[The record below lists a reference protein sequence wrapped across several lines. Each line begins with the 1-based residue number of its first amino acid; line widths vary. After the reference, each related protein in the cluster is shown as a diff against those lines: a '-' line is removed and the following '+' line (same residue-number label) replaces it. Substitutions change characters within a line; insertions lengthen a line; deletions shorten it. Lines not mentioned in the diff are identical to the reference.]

1 MAICAGEDVVIDDK
15 IKYVFCVSACT
26 RCDER
31 DVREE
36 STHVLKLIGDLLLS
50 PLICAS
56 TTIGSKRFVK
66 IINGGGYMHTFADPL
81 NRAVQVAP
89 NKLALI
95 DKDQR
100 FNYQELQDRCGRLAA
115 GLYALG
121 LEQGD
126 RVAIW
131 SDNNHQYIETYVGVP
146 AAGLVV
152 VPLNTRHA
160 EPELRYALEDSG
172 TKVLITDRDA
182 SGMSDICDH
191 IIQIGDDYE
200 ALLADEPLKL
210 GVGITEDDLAGLF
223 YTGGTTGKSKGVM
236 LSHRN
241 LIANTFHWLVSVPQT
256 DNDVTLVM
264 APLFHA
270 AGSNGVLASIWTTGT
285 QITLAAFDPEE
296 VLEIIQADKVTVTLG
311 VPTMLAAM
319 AEAQHANPRTVD
331 TVRTIAHGG
340 SPIAT
345 EVVRRTWT
353 AFPTAEM
360 IEVYGATEL
369 SPLTTA
375 LRNEQD
381 LLDEDRARSCGQAI
395 PGTDVRILNTDGEE
409 VPRGEIGEVVV
420 RGPNVMVGYWNKK
433 EQTDAVLKDGAY
445 WTGDLGYMDDEGYV
459 FLVDRSK
466 DMIVSGGENVYCTEV
481 EEILYKHEAVLE
493 AAVYGIPDEKW
504 GEAVH
509 ATVVPRPEHSNVAPD
524 TLIEFCR
531 EHIAGYK
538 VPKGVNIQQDPLPKS
553 GPGKVLKRELRA
565 PFWEDSDRAV
575 N

>member
-1 MAICAGEDVVIDDK
+1 
-15 IKYVFCVSACT
+15 
-26 RCDER
+26 
-31 DVREE
+31 
-36 STHVLKLIGDLLLS
+36 
-50 PLICAS
+50 
-56 TTIGSKRFVK
+56 
-66 IINGGGYMHTFADPL
+66 MHTFADPL
-81 NRAVQVAP
+81 KRAVQIAA
-89 NKLALI
+89 NKTALL
-95 DKDQR
+95 DAGER
-100 FNYQELQDRCGRLAA
+100 FTYAALYDRCARLAG
-115 GLYALG
+115 GLYKLG
-121 LEQGD
+121 LSKGD

-131 SDNNHQYIETYVGVP
+131 SDNNHQYIETYVAVP

-172 TKVLITDRDA
+172 TNVLITDRDA
-182 SGMSDICDH
+182 SGMADICDH
-191 IIQIGDDYE
+191 IIQIGPEYE
-200 ALLADEPLKL
+200 ALLDAEPVAL
-210 GVGITEDDLAGLF
+210 GDGVTEDDLAGLF

-241 LIANTFHWLVSVPQT
+241 LIANTFHWLTSVPQMP
-256 DNDVTLVM
+256 NDVTLVM

-285 QITLAAFDPEE
+285 QITLGAFNPTE
-296 VLEIIQADKVTVTLG
+296 VLDLIEQENVSLTLG

-319 AEAQHANPRTVD
+319 AEEQHSNPRKVD
-331 TVRTIAHGG
+331 TVRAIAHGG

-375 LRNEQD
+375 LRNEHL
-381 LLDEDRARSCGQAI
+381 LLDDDRSRSCGQSI
-395 PGTDVRILNTDGEE
+395 PGTDVRILDPDGTE
-409 VPRGEIGEVVV
+409 VGRGEIGEVVV
-420 RGPNVMVGYWNKK
+420 RGPNVMVGYWNKP
-433 EQTDAVLKDGAY
+433 EQTADVLKDGAY

-493 AAVYGIPDEKW
+493 AAVYGVPDEQW

-509 ATVVPRPEHSNVAPD
+509 ATVVPREEHSNVAPEL
-524 TLIEFCR
+524 LIDFCKQ
-531 EHIAGYK
+531 HIAGYK
-538 VPKGVNIQQDPLPKS
+538 VPKGIEIRQEPLPKS

-565 PFWEDSDRAV
+565 PFWEGSDRAV

>member
-1 MAICAGEDVVIDDK
+1 
-15 IKYVFCVSACT
+15 
-26 RCDER
+26 
-31 DVREE
+31 
-36 STHVLKLIGDLLLS
+36 
-50 PLICAS
+50 
-56 TTIGSKRFVK
+56 
-66 IINGGGYMHTFADPL
+66 MHTFADPL
-81 NRAVQVAP
+81 KRAVQVAP
-89 NKLALI
+89 DKVALI
-95 DKDQR
+95 DGQAR
-100 FNYQELQDRCGRLAA
+100 YTYRELQDRCARLVT
-115 GLYALG
+115 GLYNLG
-121 LEQGD
+121 LEKGD

-131 SDNNHQYIETYVGVP
+131 SDNNHEYIETYVGVP
-146 AAGLVV
+146 AGGLIV

-160 EPELRYALEDSG
+160 EPELRYALEDSK
-172 TKVLITDRDA
+172 TSVLITDRDA
-182 SGMSDICDH
+182 SGMSDICEH
-191 IIQIGDDYE
+191 IIQIGDEYE
-200 ALLADEPLKL
+200 ALLDGAPYAL
-210 GVGITEDDLAGLF
+210 GENLAESDLAGLF

-241 LIANTFHWLVSVPQT
+241 LIANTFHWLTAVPQSP
-256 DNDVTLVM
+256 NDVTLIM

-285 QITLAAFDPEE
+285 QITLGAFNPEE
-296 VLEIIQADKVTVTLG
+296 VLEILQNELVTVTLG
-311 VPTMLAAM
+311 VPTMLAAI
-319 AEAQHANPRTVD
+319 AEAQHSNPRKIETLHTV
-331 TVRTIAHGG
+331 AHGG

-381 LLDEDRARSCGQAI
+381 LLDDDRARSCGQSI
-395 PGTDVRILNTDGEE
+395 PGIEVRILDVDGHE
-409 VPRGEIGEVVV
+409 VARGEVGEVVV
-420 RGPNVMVGYWNKK
+420 RGPNVMVGYWDKP
-433 EQTDAVLKDGAY
+433 EQTAAVLKDGAY
-445 WTGDLGYMDDEGYV
+445 WSGDLGYMDDEGYV

-481 EEILYKHEAVLE
+481 EEVLYKHEAVLE
-493 AAVYGIPDEKW
+493 AAVYGIPDEQW

-509 ATVVPRPEHSNVAPD
+509 ATVVPRTEHSNVAPGA
-524 TLIEFCR
+524 LIEFCR

-538 VPKGVNIQQDPLPKS
+538 VPKGIDIQQEALPKS

-565 PFWEDSDRAV
+565 PFWEGSDKAV

>member
-1 MAICAGEDVVIDDK
+1 
-15 IKYVFCVSACT
+15 
-26 RCDER
+26 
-31 DVREE
+31 
-36 STHVLKLIGDLLLS
+36 
-50 PLICAS
+50 
-56 TTIGSKRFVK
+56 
-66 IINGGGYMHTFADPL
+66 MHTFADPL
-81 NRAVQVAP
+81 ARAVQVARERT
-89 NKLALI
+89 ALI
-95 DKDQR
+95 DGDQT
-100 FNYQELQDRCGRLAA
+100 FTYGELQDRCARLVG
-115 GLYALG
+115 GLHKLG

-131 SDNNHQYIETYVGVP
+131 SDNCHEYIETYVGVP
-146 AAGLVV
+146 AGGLVV

-160 EPELRYALEDSG
+160 EAELRYALEDSG
-172 TKVLITDRDA
+172 TRVLITDRDA
-182 SGMSDICDH
+182 SGMSDIVDH
-191 IIQIGDDYE
+191 IISIGDEYE
-200 ALLADEPLKL
+200 SLMDAEPVNL
-210 GVGITEDDLAGLF
+210 GEGVTEDDLAGLF

-241 LIANTFHWLVSVPQT
+241 LIANTFHWLTSVPQT
-256 DNDVTLVM
+256 AQDVTLVM

-285 QITLAAFDPEE
+285 QITLAAFDPAK
-296 VLEIIQADKVTVTLG
+296 VLDLIEHYGVSLTLG

-319 AEAQHANPRTVD
+319 AEEQHANPRKVD
-331 TVRTIAHGG
+331 TVRAIAHGG

-375 LRNEQD
+375 LRNEHL
-381 LLDEDRARSCGQAI
+381 LLDDDRARSCGQSI
-395 PGTDVRILNTDGEE
+395 PGTDVRILDPNGVE
-409 VPRGEIGEVVV
+409 VARGEIGEVVV
-420 RGPNVMVGYWNKK
+420 RGPNVMVGYWNKP
-433 EQTDAVLKDGAY
+433 EQTADVLKDGAY

-481 EEILYKHEAVLE
+481 EEVLYKHEAVLE
-493 AAVYGIPDEKW
+493 AAVYGIPDERW

-509 ATVVPRPEHSNVAPD
+509 ATVVPRPEHSNVSPD
-524 TLIEFCR
+524 ELIGFCR

-538 VPKGVNIQQDPLPKS
+538 VPKGINIQQDPLPKS

-565 PFWEDSDRAV
+565 PFWEGSDRAV